1 MLLGRAP
8 LARQNPDICLSEGCI
23 AESITERVDGGVDVA
38 EAVGNVPDYRW
49 NEVLMSSTKDGLHD
63 SEHIVGGPSDEED
76 QEDERQCLCCFSLLL
91 LFLKDFIII

>member
-1 MLLGRAP
+1 MSDVHSSGALVQTCSHGHDSNVRGLVISI
-8 LARQNPDICLSEGCI
+8 LIISLYLSKC
-23 AESITERVDGGVDVA
+23 SLITFVRYD
-38 EAVGNVPDYRW
+38 
-49 NEVLMSSTKDGLHD
+49 LMSSTKDGLHD